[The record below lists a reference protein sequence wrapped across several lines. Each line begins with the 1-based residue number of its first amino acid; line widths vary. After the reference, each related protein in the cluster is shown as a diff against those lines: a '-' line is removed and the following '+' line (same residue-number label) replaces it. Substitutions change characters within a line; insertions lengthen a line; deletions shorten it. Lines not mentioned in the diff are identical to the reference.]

1 MSSQTYS
8 SSSPSSPLANP
19 LHPFFQC
26 IRSLRSDWTELE
38 GGGGSG
44 SMYDYAACFLACCGN
59 LGFMSEYSL
68 LHSLEPTCTET
79 EFISCCRGDCFGCF
93 HFICVLED
101 YSLILIMGCFHS
113 KMIKEPQGYEDPT
126 ILAGETA
133 CESSS
138 QSKWDKA
145 HHKFSLVLIDSSSLS
160 LSLAHSEESFTM
172 SLCIFSIL
180 PSETWHLDIV
190 KYWSAVSSLLCIKP
204 GEFRL
209 KLLKV
214 YSRIKGIFSMVRST
228 ISSSKACSTLCHG
241 HLLWWGQCLR
251 SRLVA
256 IWKGV
261 YIYIYIQM

>member
-1 MSSQTYS
+1 MSLSSWSNLSQNLHIKQFTILVKNLKYEFS
-8 SSSPSSPLANP
+8 TILSSSPSSPLANP

-26 IRSLRSDWTELE
+26 IRSLRSNWTKLE

-68 LHSLEPTCTET
+68 LQSLEPTCTET
-79 EFISCCRGDCFGCF
+79 QFNSCCRGDCFGCF

-160 LSLAHSEESFTM
+160 LSR
-172 SLCIFSIL
+172 SLRREL
-180 PSETWHLDIV
+180 HHV
-190 KYWSAVSSLLCIKP
+190 
-204 GEFRL
+204 
-209 KLLKV
+209 
-214 YSRIKGIFSMVRST
+214 
-228 ISSSKACSTLCHG
+228 TLH
-241 HLLWWGQCLR
+241 
-251 SRLVA
+251 
-256 IWKGV
+256 I
-261 YIYIYIQM
+261 